1 MTDTMKP
8 RCTSITPIIPVND
21 LGRALNFYTKRLGFT
36 VQASDEGY
44 AYIVRDEI
52 ALRLLTASDD
62 HPKGEQA
69 CYICVENIDGLFD
82 QMKVALEGLPE
93 GRLKAPFNQPYG
105 QREFHVIDEDSVLIF
120 FGEPASN

>member
-1 MTDTMKP
+1 MH
-8 RCTSITPIIPVND
+8 VN
-21 LGRALNFYTKRLGFT
+21 
-36 VQASDEGY
+36 Y
-44 AYIVRDEI
+44 A
-52 ALRLLTASDD
+52 D

-69 CYICVENIDGLFD
+69 CYICVENINGLFD

-93 GRLKAPFNQPYG
+93 GRFKAPFNQPYG